1 MKSLLK
7 KVFKLNIFE
16 KKSDIGGYGE
26 RFYRLK

>member
-16 KKSDIGGYGE
+16 KKSDIGGVMEKG
-26 RFYRLK
+26 FID